1 MFGKKSC
8 KKCGNKINDSSN
20 FCAHCGTP
28 TKILK
33 IEEKEDWGLLGK
45 DDQEEEEVETF
56 SQGFFGNMNEK
67 MLGKMLSGAM
77 RMLEKEMQKEMSQ
90 QKNNAP
96 RTSIRLMING
106 KEISINNQPPKNKIV
121 KKVKEVMTK
130 DLPQNKLPG
139 FSDLPKEEPK
149 TNIRRLSDKVV
160 YEIEMPG
167 VKSQADISIIKLESS
182 IEIKAL
188 GKGKAYYKTIPINLA
203 IIAYKLSKEKL
214 TLELEAKN

>member
-8 KKCGNKINDSSN
+8 KKCRNKINDSSN
-20 FCAHCGTP
+20 FCPHCGTP
-28 TKILK
+28 TQKSK
-33 IEEKEDWGLLGK
+33 EEDWGLLGK

-56 SQGFFGNMNEK
+56 SQGFLGNMNEK
-67 MLGKMLSGAM
+67 ILGKMLNGAM

-96 RTSIRLMING
+96 RTNIRLMING
-106 KEISINNQPPKNKIV
+106 KEITLNNQPQKKNVV
-121 KKVKEVMTK
+121 KKVKEISTK
-130 DLPQNKLPG
+130 DLPQNKLQG

-149 TNIRRLSDKVV
+149 TNIRRLSNKVV

-167 VKSQADISIIKLESS
+167 VKSQGDISIIKLESS

-203 IIAYKLSKEKL
+203 IMAYKLSKEKL